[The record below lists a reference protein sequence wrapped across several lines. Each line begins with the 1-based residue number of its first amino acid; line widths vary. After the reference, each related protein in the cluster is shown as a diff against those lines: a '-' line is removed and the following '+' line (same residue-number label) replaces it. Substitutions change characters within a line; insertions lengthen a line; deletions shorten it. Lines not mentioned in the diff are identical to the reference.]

1 MHPEGRVSAEAP
13 EPRAGRLVR
22 LGLVLTSPDPVERA
36 GVATMAERV
45 GIDALWSLGDDEPP
59 ASALP
64 ALRLPEVDEP
74 WARTV
79 PVVVGRTRAEAVA
92 LVELA
97 SGFSGFG
104 DPRSDGLFGTLE
116 DCQAQVA
123 RLAHDGVRDLR
134 CVLPE
139 LPHVHDVLAQLP
151 AIVVGNPATHHPGAA
166 RSADPAPPPWAGR
179 RER

>member
-1 MHPEGRVSAEAP
+1 MIAAP

-22 LGLVLTSPDPVERA
+22 LGLVLTPSDRDERA
-36 GVATMAERV
+36 RLAAMAERV
-45 GIDALWSLGDDEPP
+45 GLDALWTRGGEEPP
-59 ASALP
+59 VSSLP
-64 ALRLPEVDEP
+64 VLRLPDVDEP

-97 SGFSGFG
+97 PGFSGHG

-116 DCQAQVA
+116 DCQAQVTV
-123 RLAHDGVRDLR
+123 LVHEGVCDLR
-134 CVLPE
+134 CVLPD
-139 LPHVHDVLAQLP
+139 LPDIHDILAQLP
-151 AIVVGNPATHHPGAA
+151 AMVVGDPATHHPGAA
-166 RSADPAPPPWAGR
+166 RSADPPPPPWAGR